1 MKRSGNRQ
9 SMTLLSILIAGS
21 IGVAG
26 CSNEPKKYRVH
37 GVVRFPDGKLLR
49 NGSVEFEGGN
59 EDERIVARGQINEDG
74 SFTLGTDTLDDG
86 VVEGV
91 YRAVVISDS
100 VIGTGG
106 ERPGLIEP
114 ARLHRK
120 YRRFDRSGLEFTV
133 HPKANE
139 IVIEVDY
146 APDDNPRS

>member
-1 MKRSGNRQ
+1 MKRPGNRQ
-9 SMTLLSILIAGS
+9 SLTLLAILIAGS
-21 IGVAG
+21 IGVIG
-26 CSNEPKKYRVH
+26 CSNEPQKYPVH
-37 GVVRFPDGKLLR
+37 GVVRFPDGKLLQS
-49 NGSVEFEGGN
+49 GSIEFEGGN
-59 EDERIVARGQINEDG
+59 EDERIVARGQIKEDG

-100 VIGTGG
+100 AIGTGV

-133 HPKANE
+133 EPKTNE
-139 IVIEVDY
+139 ILIEVEY
-146 APDDNPRS
+146 APEGKRRS